1 MPRFL
6 CDHCR
11 RPLTGPV
18 TKVKVPPSVPL
29 SEIPGVRTRPARVPC
44 GTYAPNF
51 RLAEFSN
58 DVPGFIVHPTDLI
71 GTERHPDLMR
81 SIGCC
86 QGPAGGDGLNLVC
99 RDCGAEVATR
109 QADCYTQN
117 QVTLEPTAV
126 CLSFSDD

>member
-1 MPRFL
+1 MPHFL

-11 RPLTGPV
+11 SPLTGPV
-18 TKVKVPPSVPL
+18 AKVKVPLPVPM
-29 SEIPGVRTRPARVPC
+29 SEIPGVRTRPARMPR
-44 GTYAPNF
+44 GTYALNL
-51 RLAEFSN
+51 RLCEFSN
-58 DVPGFIVHPTDLI
+58 DVLGFIVHPDDVI
-71 GTERHPDLMR
+71 GTEQHPEVMR

-86 QGPAGGDGLNLVC
+86 QGPAGADGLNLVC

-117 QVTLEPTAV
+117 QVTLDPSAV

>member
-18 TKVKVPPSVPL
+18 TKVKVPPSVPM
-29 SEIPGVRTRPARVPC
+29 SEIPGVRTRPARVPR

-51 RLAEFSN
+51 RLSEFSN
-58 DVPGFIVHPTDLI
+58 DIPGFIVHPTDVI
-71 GTERHPDLMR
+71 GTEQHPDLMR

-117 QVTLEPTAV
+117 QVTFEPAAV